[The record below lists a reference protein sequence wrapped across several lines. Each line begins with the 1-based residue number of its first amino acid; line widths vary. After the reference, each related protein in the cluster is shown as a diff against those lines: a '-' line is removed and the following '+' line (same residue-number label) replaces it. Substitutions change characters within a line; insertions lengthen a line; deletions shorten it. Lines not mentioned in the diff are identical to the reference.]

1 MTAPLAPPTP
11 PLGPRVEATFR
22 QLTPLVL
29 LGVLVVLIVAQA
41 YLSAAF
47 VPGLSVFHGGLAWLG
62 STAVASVIPGPI
74 AA

>member
-29 LGVLVVLIVAQA
+29 LVSLFTKDKRLLHDIVLGIV
-41 YLSAAF
+41 F
-47 VPGLSVFHGGLAWLG
+47 VNRY
-62 STAVASVIPGPI
+62 
-74 AA
+74 